1 MRKLLVAIALLAIT
15 GACAQAQTP
24 RVELF
29 TGLSY
34 GQFNPGGLLTESA
47 SGLGRHF
54 TTPGLEAT
62 GEFNLSSHLGVIAD
76 VSGYGG
82 TGDVDS
88 LADHLRV
95 YNYLFGP
102 QLTQRH
108 IGPFSVFV
116 RGLAG
121 TSHAR
126 VSFNNSGGTFT
137 CPNGQTTSTCALTEN
152 RFAYGAGGGIDLSAS
167 RHIALRLVQIDYLR
181 NAFTNCGTNQTTCTP
196 HSGRQDNFRIAAGFN
211 WQF

>member
-1 MRKLLVAIALLAIT
+1 MRNLLVAIALLAVT
-15 GACAQAQTP
+15 GVSTMAQTP
-24 RVELF
+24 KVELF

-34 GQFNPGGLLTESA
+34 GQFNPGGLLTDSES
-47 SGLGRHF
+47 GVGRHF
-54 TTPGLEAT
+54 SMPGLEAT
-62 GEFNLSSHLGVIAD
+62 GEYNFTSHLGFVAD

-116 RGLAG
+116 RALAG
-121 TSHAR
+121 TSR
-126 VSFNNSGGTFT
+126 CGLFKSI
-137 CPNGQTTSTCALTEN
+137 TCATTLPTA
-152 RFAYGAGGGIDLSAS
+152 RQTRRLALRIPGARTISAS
-167 RHIALRLVQIDYLR
+167 PRALI
-181 NAFTNCGTNQTTCTP
+181 G
-196 HSGRQDNFRIAAGFN
+196 NFS
-211 WQF
+211 

>member
-1 MRKLLVAIALLAIT
+1 MRKSLIALALLAFT
-15 GACAQAQTP
+15 VACAHAQTP

-54 TTPGLEAT
+54 AMPGLEAT
-62 GEFNLSSHLGVIAD
+62 GEFNFTSHLGVVAD

-126 VSFNNSGGTFT
+126 VSFNNSAGTFA
-137 CPNGQTTSTCALTEN
+137 CPNGQTTSTCAQTEN
-152 RFAYGAGGGIDLSAS
+152 RFTYGAGGGIDLNAS
-167 RHIALRLVQIDYLR
+167 RHVALRLVQVDYLR
-181 NAFTNCGTNQTTCTP
+181 NDFTNCGANQTTCTP